1 MYRIDLNINRY
12 VFNKFD
18 SSAKI
23 SEQKEQ
29 DYYKKLI
36 DIDDKSSVELN
47 IYDTTSEKKMG
58 KITRNY
64 YKDAHGAII
73 VFDFENKESFNKIKY
88 WQKEINNNAP

>member
-1 MYRIDLNINRY
+1 MGKTCLINRY

-36 DIDDKSSVELN
+36 DIDDKSSVE
-47 IYDTTSEKKMG
+47 
-58 KITRNY
+58 
-64 YKDAHGAII
+64 
-73 VFDFENKESFNKIKY
+73 
-88 WQKEINNNAP
+88 